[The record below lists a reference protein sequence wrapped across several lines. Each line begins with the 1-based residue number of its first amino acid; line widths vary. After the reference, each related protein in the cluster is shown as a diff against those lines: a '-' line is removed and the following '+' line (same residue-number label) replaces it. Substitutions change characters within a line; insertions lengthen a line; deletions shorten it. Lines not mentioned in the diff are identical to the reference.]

1 MRSTPQN
8 HRRRL
13 LKGLVALGLSHRL
26 AIAGSDSNPDVVII
40 GAGIAG
46 LEAARTLA
54 EQKITFTLIEAN
66 DRIGGRVHTN
76 HSIFNSPFDTHAHWM
91 RASPANRLISHAQIN
106 GFDVYEDPLR
116 AEYFVGNRK
125 ATNKELDDL
134 RQTDAL
140 FNSRIKRSAL
150 SAASG
155 PDDNAHTA
163 LGPDF
168 FSMPW
173 GYTVAAEYGVWDM
186 AQDSKNWSPKSWWN
200 SLDAKNWFCRQ
211 GYGDVVAD
219 YGREVPAVLRTSASH
234 INWGSSGVSVTTSTG
249 TIQAR
254 AAILTVSTGVLAA
267 ERIAFSPKLPSLKLQ
282 AIHDIDMAVMNYIGL
297 KFSTDIFGFGSDA
310 YVTQQQHDE
319 TGVGYLTH
327 ANESHLTYGYVGGT
341 QARLLE
347 LEPMEAVVAYGLD
360 GLKSMLGNDI
370 QKYFVKGFATACG
383 KVPLF
388 DGAYSAVRPGKVSAR
403 QALGVSLENRLYFSG
418 EATHLSQPGT
428 VNGGLERG
436 RETALEVAAYLK
448 RTS

>member
-8 HRRRL
+8 DRRRL

-54 EQKITFTLIEAN
+54 EQKITFTLIDAN
-66 DRIGGRVHTN
+66 NRIGGRVHTN

-125 ATNKELDDL
+125 ATNVELDDL

-140 FNSRIKRSAL
+140 FNRRIKHSAL

-186 AQDSKNWSPKSWWN
+186 AQDSRNWSPKSWWN
-200 SLDAKNWFCRQ
+200 SLDATNYFCSQ
-211 GYGDVVAD
+211 GYGGVVAD

-234 INWGSSGVSVTTSTG
+234 INWGSSGVSVT
-249 TIQAR
+249 
-254 AAILTVSTGVLAA
+254 
-267 ERIAFSPKLPSLKLQ
+267 
-282 AIHDIDMAVMNYIGL
+282 
-297 KFSTDIFGFGSDA
+297 
-310 YVTQQQHDE
+310 
-319 TGVGYLTH
+319 
-327 ANESHLTYGYVGGT
+327 
-341 QARLLE
+341 
-347 LEPMEAVVAYGLD
+347 
-360 GLKSMLGNDI
+360 
-370 QKYFVKGFATACG
+370 
-383 KVPLF
+383 
-388 DGAYSAVRPGKVSAR
+388 
-403 QALGVSLENRLYFSG
+403 
-418 EATHLSQPGT
+418 
-428 VNGGLERG
+428 
-436 RETALEVAAYLK
+436 
-448 RTS
+448 